1 MADSGDGKINWRG
14 LEVTPE
20 AMASA
25 SLTLTGQLLAFL
37 TRRGRLSKAEV
48 AEIFGAAKAAH
59 KMGGQVDQ
67 PSPDW
72 EAQTS
77 AVLQLI
83 QNDVIR

>member
-1 MADSGDGKINWRG
+1 MANGTDGKIKWRG
-14 LEVTPE
+14 LEVTAE

-37 TRRGRLSKAEV
+37 IRRGRLSKAEV

-59 KMGGQVDQ
+59 KMGGQTEQ
-67 PSPDW
+67 PLPDW
-72 EAQTS
+72 EAQTA